1 LDDETRRLA
10 ESLKRIY
17 RKLDLYKDEFMQVSP
32 KEQLLLLLVEES
44 GPTRVKDLADKTG
57 LPLSTVSWTAD
68 KMVGKGFFKR
78 GSDDRDR
85 RAVILELDRKGKKQV
100 AKYHV
105 LFTTIAEA
113 AAGRLDKNEFK
124 NILSII
130 EKIAE
135 TI

>member
-1 LDDETRRLA
+1 MDDETRRLA

-68 KMVGKGFFKR
+68 KMVGKGFLKR
-78 GSDDRDR
+78 KTQEADR
-85 RAVILELDRKGKKQV
+85 RVIILELDKKGKRQV
-100 AKYHV
+100 ARYHV
-105 LFTTIAEA
+105 LFMTIAEA
-113 AAGRLDKNEFK
+113 TAGRLDKNEFQ

-130 EKIAE
+130 EKIADK
-135 TI
+135 I